1 MQVGNNPIKNDMPQN
16 KEEEKER
23 EISISYTMDDI
34 DPFKAVTEELRL
46 LRVLQTNMDKVMVI
60 LITN

>member
-16 KEEEKER
+16 KEEEKEK

-34 DPFKAVTEELRL
+34 DPFKAVNEELRL
-46 LRVLQTNMDKVMVI
+46 LRVLQNKYG
-60 LITN
+60 

>member
-34 DPFKAVTEELRL
+34 DPFKAVAEELRL
-46 LRVLQTNMDKVMVI
+46 LRVLQTNMDKVIVI
-60 LITN
+60 WIVN